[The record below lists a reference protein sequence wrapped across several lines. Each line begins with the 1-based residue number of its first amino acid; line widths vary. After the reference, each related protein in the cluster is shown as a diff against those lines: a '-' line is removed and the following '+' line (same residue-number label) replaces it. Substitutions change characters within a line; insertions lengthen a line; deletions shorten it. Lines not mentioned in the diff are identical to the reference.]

1 MKGMSIVLTGGNDRM
16 ATRYKDICKSYKYKA
31 KVFTQMPPYF
41 ENKVI
46 KQDLIVVF
54 ISTYSHKMINT
65 VNQKS
70 AKHTSRSLNLRVL
83 L

>member
-1 MKGMSIVLTGGNDRM
+1 M
-16 ATRYKDICKSYKYKA
+16 ATRYKDIFKSYKYKA

-54 ISTYSHKMINT
+54 ISTYSHKMVNTINPKICET
-65 VNQKS
+65 YFPFVKS
-70 AKHTSRSLNLRVL
+70 PSPVVTALKSILQ
-83 L
+83 

>member
-1 MKGMSIVLTGGNDRM
+1 MSIVLTGGNDRM

-31 KVFTQMPPYF
+31 KVFTQMPPNF